1 MRSPIAAGALVFFT
15 SAAVLVLEILA
26 GRILAPYVG
35 VTLQTFT
42 GIIGTVLAG
51 IALGSWLGGRAAD
64 RGDPNRLLAPL
75 LIGGGLLVVF
85 TPTAVTA
92 LGPSLSG
99 ENPAQI
105 VSLALV
111 GFFLP
116 AAVLSAVSPTVAKI
130 QLQSL
135 NETGTVVGSLSAL
148 GTAGAIFG
156 TFVTGFVLVAA
167 LPSRPITWMVGGAL
181 VAVGIVLAVRRG
193 AGMMVLT
200 AVALL
205 ALVVAGSAAAGSP
218 CERETAYFCATVQVD
233 PNRPTGRELVLDTLR
248 HSYVDLEDP
257 RYLGSR
263 YARVMADVIEVD
275 STPTSNVLY
284 IGGGGFTLPR
294 YFLATE
300 GAAATVLEL
309 DPTVVEIAEAELG
322 LIPGP
327 WLTVET
333 GDARITLDG
342 TPTGAYDAV
351 VGDAFGGPSVPWH
364 LTTEEFLGDVKERLR
379 PGGVYVMNVIDHPP
393 ARFVRAELAT
403 LDAVFGHI
411 AVVATP
417 ELLDGST
424 GGNFVLVASDSPID
438 GHAIQLALATRDGR
452 EAVLVDGAAVD
463 FVDGA
468 AVLRDEYAPVDQLL
482 GRP

>member
-1 MRSPIAAGALVFFT
+1 MFFT

-64 RGDPNRLLAPL
+64 RTDPNRLLAPL
-75 LIGGGLLVVF
+75 LIVGGLLVVA
-85 TPTAVTA
+85 TPTVVTA

-130 QLQSL
+130 QLESL
-135 NETGTVVGSLSAL
+135 DETGTVVGSLSAV

-167 LPSRPITWMVGGAL
+167 LPSRPITWAVGGAL
-181 VAVGIVLAVRRG
+181 VVLGIALALRRG
-193 AGMMVLT
+193 AGATVLS
-200 AVALL
+200 ALGFL
-205 ALVVAGSAAAGSP
+205 ALVVAGSAAVGSP
-218 CERETAYFCATVQVD
+218 CEQETAYFCARVNVD
-233 PNRPTGRELVLDTLR
+233 PNRPTGRELILDTLR

-257 RYLGSR
+257 AYLGSR
-263 YARVMADVIEVD
+263 YARVIADVIES
-275 STPTSNVLY
+275 STAKTGNILY

-300 GAAATVLEL
+300 GADATVLEL
-309 DPTVVEIAEAELG
+309 DPTVVEIAEGELG
-322 LIPGP
+322 LVPGP
-327 WLTVET
+327 WLRIEV
-333 GDARITLDG
+333 GDARITLGD
-342 TPTGAYDAV
+342 TATDAYDAV

-364 LTTEEFLGDVKERLR
+364 LTTEEFLVDVAARLR
-379 PGGVYVMNVIDHPP
+379 PGGVYALNVIDHPP
-393 ARFVRAELAT
+393 ARFVRAEVAT
-403 LDAVFGHI
+403 LGAVFAHV
-411 AVVATP
+411 AVVAP
-417 ELLDGST
+417 PGLLDGSV

-438 GHAIQLALATRDGR
+438 GTAITAAITARNGR
-452 EAVLVDGAAVD
+452 EAVLVDAEAAAFAGGAQ
-463 FVDGA
+463 
-468 AVLRDEYAPVDQLL
+468 VLRDEYAPVDQLL

>member
-1 MRSPIAAGALVFFT
+1 MKSPLAAGALVFFT

-75 LIGGGLLVVF
+75 LIGGGLLVVI
-85 TPTAVTA
+85 TPTVVTA

-105 VSLALV
+105 VSLAFV

-135 NETGTVVGSLSAL
+135 DETGTIVGSLSAL

-167 LPSRPITWMVGGAL
+167 LPSRPITWAVGGAL
-181 VAVGIVLAVRRG
+181 VVVGIVLAIRRG
-193 AGMMVLT
+193 AGAT
-200 AVALL
+200 ALSALAL
-205 ALVVAGSAAAGSP
+205 FALVVAGSAAVGSP
-218 CERETAYFCATVQVD
+218 CERETAYFCATVEVD
-233 PNRPTGRELVLDTLR
+233 PNRPTGRELILDTLR

-257 RYLGSR
+257 EYLGSR
-263 YARVMADVIEVD
+263 YARVIADVVE
-275 STPTSNVLY
+275 TTAAPTENVLY

-294 YFLATE
+294 YFLATQ
-300 GAAATVLEL
+300 GARATVLEL

-322 LIPGP
+322 LMPGP
-327 WLTVET
+327 WLQVET
-333 GDARITLDG
+333 GDARVTLGD
-342 TPTGAYDAV
+342 TELDSYDAV

-364 LTTEEFLGDVKERLR
+364 LTTEEFLVEVKARLR
-379 PGGVYVMNVIDHPP
+379 PGGVYAMNVIDHPP
-393 ARFVRAELAT
+393 ARFVKAEVAT
-403 LDAVFGHI
+403 LNAVFGHV
-411 AVVATP
+411 AVVAPP

-424 GGNFVLVASDSPID
+424 GGNFVLVASDAPID
-438 GHAIQLALATRDGR
+438 GSAIAATIAARNGR
-452 EAVLVDGAAVD
+452 EVLIIDAAAID
-463 FVDGA
+463 FA
-468 AVLRDEYAPVDQLL
+468 ADAKLLRDEYAPVDQFL